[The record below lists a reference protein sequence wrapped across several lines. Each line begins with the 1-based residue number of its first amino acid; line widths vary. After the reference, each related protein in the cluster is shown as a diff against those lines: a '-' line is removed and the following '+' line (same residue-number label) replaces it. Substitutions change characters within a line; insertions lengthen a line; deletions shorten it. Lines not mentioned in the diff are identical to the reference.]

1 LNLRGRARREL
12 RNLVVGER
20 PGLGEDGVRQRELAD
35 VVQERDLR
43 CLALIL
49 LGQRELGGHGDGE
62 IDDTEQVVL
71 ATKGD
76 ADSFDVAA
84 GTRA

>member
-1 LNLRGRARREL
+1 M
-12 RNLVVGER
+12 
-20 PGLGEDGVRQRELAD
+20 
-35 VVQERDLR
+35 QERDLR